1 MRTVNEVAD
10 DMATEIKEA
19 MESLESVY
27 ALIPKLLRGKVD
39 KKKQRIEELL
49 VEYEQAKEAKKPKI
63 KRYATLKEC
72 LRDTV
77 MWTGHFNRHELTAAN
92 WPTAPNADGDDE
104 YPDEPV
110 NLENCDFIELTDTK
124 LVVAAGGDWQESTI
138 MTMELVDGV
147 LTVTHSEVGYKNG
160 MDVEEFKKLLQ

>member
-1 MRTVNEVAD
+1 MRTINEVAD
-10 DMATEIKEA
+10 DMATEIREA

-49 VEYEQAKEAKKPKI
+49 VEYEQVKAAKKPEI

-72 LRDTV
+72 LRDILFDGTYFHRY
-77 MWTGHFNRHELTAAN
+77 GLDAAN
-92 WPTAPNADGDDE
+92 WPVAPNDDDDDE
-104 YPDEPV
+104 FPDEPV
-110 NLENCDFIELTDTK
+110 NLENCEFIELTDTK
-124 LVVAAGGDWQESTI
+124 LVVAAGGDWQESTV

-147 LTVTHSEVGYKNG
+147 LTVTHSEIGYKVG